1 MSPRGI
7 PGEIMD
13 RRDFLKTATTAVGVA
28 ATEQLLTP
36 MLRAEGKTPESGG
49 MIYRT
54 LGRTGER
61 ISAIGLGGYHIGK
74 SSLQSHLKNSVQR
87 RAPFL
92 AHRNAGR

>member
-36 MLRAEGKTPESGG
+36 PGKPD
-49 MIYRT
+49 R
-54 LGRTGER
+54 R
-61 ISAIGLGGYHIGK
+61 
-74 SSLQSHLKNSVQR
+74 SLSPSHVLQKPRKFVNASQHQLDSR
-87 RAPFL
+87 NFL
-92 AHRNAGR
+92 NTFAYSLCKCLNVSID